1 MAAIPVKVGRVCGF
15 GEHLDT
21 KKVESL
27 QFWERYTKTSDKC
40 GAGAYGCVFSAR
52 RNSDGKLVAVKQMLR
67 SKTEGTTAAA
77 VREIM
82 VLKKV
87 EKGLERRNSFKH
99 LILLLEVDCDESATY
114 IVLEQATTDLSK
126 FMRCPDSGK
135 ARPVPAPLIKHF
147 MLQIFLALNFLNEM
161 GFVHRDLKPPNVL
174 VFQESSRPYLKL
186 CDFGLARLDNLPKRP
201 HSPEVQTVTYRAPEV
216 FLGMN
221 TAGFVL
227 DYKSLIVGHDSTGCR
242 SDDDDDDDDDE
253 WDCRETGDAIGS
265 AIYSSAMDI
274 WSAGCI
280 FAEMI
285 NGVILFDGETIA
297 SRR

>member
-1 MAAIPVKVGRVCGF
+1 MAAAIPVKVGRVCGF

-161 GFVHRDLKPPNVL
+161 GFVHRDLKPPNV
-174 VFQESSRPYLKL
+174 
-186 CDFGLARLDNLPKRP
+186 
-201 HSPEVQTVTYRAPEV
+201 VQTVTYRAPEV